1 MMDAGN
7 VHDDKEP
14 LRSQG
19 GSIPWRRVAL
29 LLAGVLAIAAGAMAT
44 SRLSRTEGTSFLTA
58 RVAPAPDDVMRQR
71 AFGTCE
77 APVEAPLRWG
87 SRESTANEICCHNR
101 RYAEFFGYWQY
112 TSFPMSEPESTPITF
127 YDSVTRRPLFVAPRG
142 RSYQEFIAESTAHGW
157 PSFRDEEVVWEN
169 VVVLPDGE
177 TVSING
183 THLGHNLPDSRNR
196 YCINIVCVAAVVG

>member
-1 MMDAGN
+1 MDAGN

-71 AFGTCE
+71 AFGT
-77 APVEAPLRWG
+77 
-87 SRESTANEICCHNR
+87 
-101 RYAEFFGYWQY
+101 
-112 TSFPMSEPESTPITF
+112 
-127 YDSVTRRPLFVAPRG
+127 
-142 RSYQEFIAESTAHGW
+142 
-157 PSFRDEEVVWEN
+157 
-169 VVVLPDGE
+169 
-177 TVSING
+177 
-183 THLGHNLPDSRNR
+183 
-196 YCINIVCVAAVVG
+196 